1 MCKSPS
7 KKTPVASFKCSLS
20 YSGSL
25 SRPIKDIMRAT
36 DRQTD
41 IRREWE
47 VSLPIN
53 EENPFKSN
61 FSICWL
67 TYLQGNRMPG
77 RKRKFSNELFLK
89 EEVKKQCVQEMLLD

>member
-1 MCKSPS
+1 MSKSPS

-53 EENPFKSN
+53 EENPFKSH
-61 FSICWL
+61 FSICL
-67 TYLQGNRMPG
+67 LIYLQEIECQGEKGSIPSPPK
-77 RKRKFSNELFLK
+77 KRKKSVRPRN
-89 EEVKKQCVQEMLLD
+89 VA